1 MQITGSEKQ
10 TLSTDYLLFFDKL
23 YNRIIYARPNTSLLD
38 LQCTQCPVAGDK
50 AVCTTGSPTCPVM
63 QIILEY
69 DAGDA
74 VPVFVYDDLSFN
86 TWKEGKHSDAERQ
99 V

>member
-1 MQITGSEKQ
+1 MWITGSKKQ
-10 TLSTDYLLFFDKL
+10 FLSTICLLFPDML
-23 YNRIIYARPNTSLLD
+23 YNRVIYPRPNTSLLD
-38 LQCTQCPVAGDK
+38 MRCAQCPVAGDK

-74 VPVFVYDDLSFN
+74 VPGFLYDDPSFN
-86 TWKEGKHSDAERQ
+86 TWKEGKHSDDERQ